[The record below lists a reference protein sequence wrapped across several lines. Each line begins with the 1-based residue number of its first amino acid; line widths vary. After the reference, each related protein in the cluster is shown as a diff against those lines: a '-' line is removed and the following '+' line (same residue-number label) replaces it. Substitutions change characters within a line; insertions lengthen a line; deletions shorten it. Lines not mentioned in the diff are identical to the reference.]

1 MFIKQEQSRFNLVS
15 KIYPNITHEMFT
27 VEPLKHRNIVYRK
40 DCVII
45 SFLAILVEFNHN
57 FDQTC

>member
-15 KIYPNITHEMFT
+15 KIYPNITLEMFN

-40 DCVII
+40 DCAII
-45 SFLAILVEFNHN
+45 SFLAILVV
-57 FDQTC
+57 